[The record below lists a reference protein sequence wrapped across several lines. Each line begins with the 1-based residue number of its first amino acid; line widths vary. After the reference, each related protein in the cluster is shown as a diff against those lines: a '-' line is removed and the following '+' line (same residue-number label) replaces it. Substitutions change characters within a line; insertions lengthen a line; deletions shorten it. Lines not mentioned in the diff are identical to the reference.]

1 MSSVLGNVMLIQE
14 CWLQVEQQYLITS
27 MDSQHSV
34 LLAVI
39 REHMRED
46 RDFKVCPSSSNP
58 LHALNLAS
66 KSESRAYSVYAH
78 FHVCCAAYTISRS
91 KR

>member
-1 MSSVLGNVMLIQE
+1 VKLFEQGHCAMTIASGDFTLIQD

-46 RDFKVCPSSSNP
+46 RDFKVCPPRLKS
-58 LHALNLAS
+58 LHVLSLALAFTS
-66 KSESRAYSVYAH
+66 TRSES
-78 FHVCCAAYTISRS
+78 
-91 KR
+91 

>member
-1 MSSVLGNVMLIQE
+1 MTTGLGDFTLIQD

-46 RDFKVCPSSSNP
+46 RDFKVCPSSLTS
-58 LHALNLAS
+58 LHALNLALTFIS
-66 KSESRAYSVYAH
+66 TKSES
-78 FHVCCAAYTISRS
+78 
-91 KR
+91 